1 MVKIIMGLKGSGKTK
16 QLIELVRACVDQRHG
31 DVVVIE
37 KGQKLIHELPHAARL
52 IESTDYGFANYP
64 DYDFLKGFISGLY
77 AANYDITHIFI
88 DSLLRIVGREVDR
101 KCEEFIEW
109 CESFSERMN
118 VKFTIT
124 ISADAS
130 LAPECLS
137 KYF

>member
-16 QLIELVRACVDQRHG
+16 QLIELVRACVNERHG

-37 KGQKLIHELPHAARL
+37 KGQKLIHELPHAVRL
-52 IESTDYGFANYP
+52 IEAADYGFSNYP
-64 DYDFLKGFISGLY
+64 DYDFIKGFISGLY

-88 DSLLRIVGREVDR
+88 DSLLRIVKRDVDA
-101 KCEEFIEW
+101 KLEEFLDW

-124 ISADAS
+124 ISADTA
-130 LAPECLS
+130 LATEGIH